1 MTPILVTGAAGFI
14 GFHLSQR
21 LLSMGRPVVGLDN
34 MSAYYDV
41 ELKRARL
48 RELQRAPE
56 FSFSEIDLADEAA
69 LKQLFAKHRFETVF
83 NLGAQAGVRY
93 SLDNPQAYVRSNLH
107 GFVNLLECCRHG
119 GVRHLVFAS
128 SSSVYGAVTKM
139 PFNVHQNVDHPLSLY
154 AATKKSNELLAHS
167 YAHLF
172 RVPMT
177 GLRFFTVYGPWGRPD
192 MAMYLFTRAI
202 IAGEPIDVFNNGD
215 MERDFTYVDDVV
227 EALVRVGDKPAAVN
241 PNWSGQAPDPATSSA
256 PYRIYNI
263 GNNAPVKLT
272 RLIELIEDAVG
283 KKAIKRMLPMQP
295 GDVPATYADVRDLA
309 AAVDF
314 SPRTSIEEGVRRF
327 VDWYK
332 AYYGA

>member
-21 LLSMGRPVVGLDN
+21 LLSQGRTIVGLDN

-41 ELKRARL
+41 ALKRDRL
-48 RELQRAPE
+48 AQLQKTPGFTFAE
-56 FSFSEIDLADEAA
+56 VDLADEEA
-69 LKQLFAKHRFETVF
+69 LKQLFERHRFETVF

-93 SLDNPQAYVRSNLH
+93 SLSNPQAYVKSNLD
-107 GFVNLLECCRHG
+107 GFVNLLECCRHHA
-119 GVRHLVFAS
+119 VKHLVFAS

-172 RVPMT
+172 RIPVT
-177 GLRFFTVYGPWGRPD
+177 GLRFFTVYGTWGRPD

-202 IAGEPIDVFNNGD
+202 CAGEPIDVFNNGD

-227 EALVRVGDKPAAVN
+227 EALVRVGEKPALAN
-241 PNWSGQAPDPATSSA
+241 PNWDGHRPDPASSTA

-263 GNNAPVKLT
+263 GNNAPVKLM
-272 RLIELIEDAVG
+272 RL
-283 KKAIKRMLPMQP
+283 
-295 GDVPATYADVRDLA
+295 
-309 AAVDF
+309 
-314 SPRTSIEEGVRRF
+314 
-327 VDWYK
+327 
-332 AYYGA
+332 

>member
-41 ELKRARL
+41 ALKRARL
-48 RELQRAPE
+48 RELQRAPG
-56 FSFSEIDLADEAA
+56 FSFSEIDLADETA
-69 LKQLFAKHRFETVF
+69 LKQLFAKHRFEIVF

-93 SLDNPQAYVRSNLH
+93 SLDNPQAYVRSNLD

-119 GVRHLVFAS
+119 GVKHLVFAS

-154 AATKKSNELLAHS
+154 AATKKSNELLAHA

-227 EALVRVGDKPAAVN
+227 EALVRVGDKPAQVD
-241 PNWSGQAPDPATSSA
+241 PSWSGQAPDPATSNA

-272 RLIELIEDAVG
+272 RLIELLEAAIG
-283 KKAIKRMLPMQP
+283 KKAIQRLLPMQP
-295 GDVPATYADVRDLA
+295 GDVPATYADVKDLA

-314 SPRTSIEEGVRRF
+314 APRTGIEDGVKRF